1 MILKLV
7 SSGKNESYLC
17 SQMGVL
23 LEAPDKMPKKEL
35 NAKNIKINPVYAFA
49 ISLVLAK
56 PTVTRCNDQNQ
67 TDWLDRSSVDAI
79 VF

>member
-1 MILKLV
+1 MGGSPR
-7 SSGKNESYLC
+7 SS
-17 SQMGVL
+17 
-23 LEAPDKMPKKEL
+23 DKMLKKEL

-67 TDWLDRSSVDAI
+67 TGLALTGPVSMQ
-79 VF
+79 VFFDGHF